1 MLGNYIYVQDY
12 IYVYNFNRNLI
23 ILQYCC
29 YNLRMFIVTYF
40 TAVYFKE
47 ILITASW
54 RWQDNSVETY
64 RSNVKDCLQAQLQ
77 NSACACVAWVIYF
90 ITMHGVN
97 SLTLLN
103 VISR

>member
-47 ILITASW
+47 ILITAS
-54 RWQDNSVETY
+54 
-64 RSNVKDCLQAQLQ
+64 
-77 NSACACVAWVIYF
+77 
-90 ITMHGVN
+90 
-97 SLTLLN
+97 
-103 VISR
+103 